1 MNPQMED
8 NACKISNYFQELNY
22 GMHFNPYKIYGNNI
36 LTKFIRFIEN
46 TFKYKYIV

>member
-1 MNPQMED
+1 MED

-36 LTKFIRFIEN
+36 LTKFIRLIEN

>member
-22 GMHFNPYKIYGNNI
+22 GMHFNPYKIYGNNF